1 MANKFTN
8 LRSLNQKINAIGKN
22 TATEVRKALK
32 QGGLAIENRAAEG
45 IINPPKTGRIY
56 PSKHRKGAFHQASAP
71 GEFPAAD
78 TGRLHQSLTTVET
91 KTGPEV
97 FEVQTGANTPYATM
111 LELGTSKMA
120 PRPFMGPSF
129 DQTLEKNKERIRNA
143 IIRGARSK

>member
-71 GEFPAAD
+71 VSFLQRTRD
-78 TGRLHQSLTTVET
+78 DCISL
-91 KTGPEV
+91 
-97 FEVQTGANTPYATM
+97 
-111 LELGTSKMA
+111 
-120 PRPFMGPSF
+120 
-129 DQTLEKNKERIRNA
+129 
-143 IIRGARSK
+143 